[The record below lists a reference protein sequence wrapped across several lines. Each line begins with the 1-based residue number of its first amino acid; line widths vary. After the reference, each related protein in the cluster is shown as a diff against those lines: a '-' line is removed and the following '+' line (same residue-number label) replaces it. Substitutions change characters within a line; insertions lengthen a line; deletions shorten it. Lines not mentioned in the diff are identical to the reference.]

1 MGLLFQTVA
10 TRPGV
15 VRGLCLSLSLPS
27 PVTCSHISLFP
38 PSQDCLIAGA
48 TILKVEHL
56 SPCLRSKRPPVAK
69 AETALPSTRPAAPVS
84 QARASEA
91 SGCFMV
97 VVYLHTPCCPLS
109 MVTPAPSFR
118 VFYTF
123 PPIPTPKP
131 FLSFPVE
138 FDELLLELPALHL
151 PCGETSFYFLIWCFI
166 HLSRWNVP

>member
-1 MGLLFQTVA
+1 MGLLFRTA
-10 TRPGV
+10 ASRPGV

-27 PVTCSHISLFP
+27 PVTSSHISLFP
-38 PSQDCLIAGA
+38 PSQDGLIAGA

-56 SPCLRSKRPPVAK
+56 SSCLRSKRSPVTK
-69 AETALPSTRPAAPVS
+69 AETALPSTPPAAPMS

-91 SGCFMV
+91 SGCFTA
-97 VVYLHTPCCPLS
+97 VVYLHTRCCSLS
-109 MVTPAPSFR
+109 MVTPPPSFR

-151 PCGETSFYFLIWCFI
+151 PCRETSFYFLCWCFI